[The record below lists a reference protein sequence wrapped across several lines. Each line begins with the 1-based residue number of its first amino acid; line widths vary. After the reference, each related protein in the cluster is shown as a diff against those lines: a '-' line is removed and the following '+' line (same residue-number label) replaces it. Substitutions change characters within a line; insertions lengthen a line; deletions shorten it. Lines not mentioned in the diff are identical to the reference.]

1 MSTPHE
7 KRSISLSA
15 FSVLLVITA
24 LLTFTEY
31 TTAQSGTG
39 ALETECV
46 ALASASSTIIP
57 SGLTAAE
64 FCKVLVALVGNE
76 WDKAAKLE
84 ATIIVVNDHD
94 VRLIAAEATIVQ
106 LQADVAALQAQIF
119 LQPQIDA
126 INTKLANMAA
136 ALQ

>member
-1 MSTPHE
+1 MNVLHG
-7 KRSISLSA
+7 KRSIRLSV

-84 ATIIVVNDHD
+84 STIIVVNDHD
-94 VRLIAAEATIVQ
+94 VRLASAEAAIAV
-106 LQADVAALQAQIF
+106 LQAQNTAT
-119 LQPQIDA
+119 LQLQIDV
-126 INTKLANMAA
+126 INTKLANVAN